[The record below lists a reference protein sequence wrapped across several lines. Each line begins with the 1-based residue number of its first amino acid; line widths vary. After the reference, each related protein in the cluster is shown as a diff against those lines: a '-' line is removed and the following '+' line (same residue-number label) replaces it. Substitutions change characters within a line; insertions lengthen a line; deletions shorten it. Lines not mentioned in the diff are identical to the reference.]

1 MKIGLECP
9 KKLYYYDQYK
19 SDDNDNEFLKVLAE
33 GGHQVGELAKYYY
46 KFHEQKWWP
55 CVRHI

>member
-19 SDDNDNEFLKVLAE
+19 EQDDDNKFLEILAE
-33 GGHQVGELAKYYY
+33 GGYQVGELAKYYY
-46 KFHEQKWWP
+46 KFHIF
-55 CVRHI
+55 VRCIYYF